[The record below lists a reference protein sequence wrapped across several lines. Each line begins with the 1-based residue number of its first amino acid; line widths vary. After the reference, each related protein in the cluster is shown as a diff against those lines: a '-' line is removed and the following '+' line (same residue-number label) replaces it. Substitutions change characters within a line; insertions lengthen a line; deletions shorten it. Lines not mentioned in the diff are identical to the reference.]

1 MITWFALLGT
11 PVLMLMDQ
19 LISYA
24 TAGWACA
31 NQDPLAL
38 HLAHGVFLACTL
50 AGAVA
55 AANRWRATRTAE
67 GADEALAGRHFL
79 AGVAAA
85 SAALSSLVIVAM
97 WIATWIVAACIG

>member
-1 MITWFALLGT
+1 MVTWFPLLGA

-19 LISYA
+19 MISYA

-31 NQDPLAL
+31 NQDSPAI

-50 AGAVA
+50 AGAIA
-55 AANRWRATRTAE
+55 ATDGWRSMRTTD
-67 GADEALAGRHFL
+67 GSDEMLARRRFL

-97 WIATWIVAACIG
+97 WIATWIVAPCVD